1 MGRPVALAVAGSDS
15 GGGAGIQ
22 ADLKTIE
29 ARGAFGAS
37 AITALTAQNTTGV
50 RASAATD
57 PGMVREQIR
66 AVDDD
71 LGVDAAKTGMLAN
84 AEVAAAAAEELTD
97 ADFPVVVD
105 PVVVAESGDRL
116 LSAAGEAVVREKLV
130 PAAALV
136 TPNAPEA
143 ELLTGIEVES
153 ADDAREAGRALRE
166 MGADAALVTGGHLDG
181 AAIVDVLVGDE
192 VREFRSPRVPDAN
205 SHGGGCTLSAAIAAD
220 LARGSALSTAVE
232 NAEALLDRAVA
243 HGHDLGDGTGPV
255 HHLADLRAR
264 ADAPRALREVRETVR
279 AFETP
284 AMAPLIPE
292 VGTTVAVAP
301 ETATEPADVAACEG
315 RLTRVS
321 DGVRA
326 PGGAALGASSH
337 VARLL
342 LGVREHDRRVTAACN
357 LRASDA
363 VREAVENE
371 LTVATVDRTREPDD
385 AAGTM
390 DWVAERVL
398 TRRDGDAPDAIV
410 DDGAHGKEPMVR
422 VLAPDAETLRELVLG
437 VAELTPSAVRSPPG

>member
-1 MGRPVALAVAGSDS
+1 MARPVALTVAGSDS
-15 GGGAGIQ
+15 GGGAGVQ

-57 PGMVREQIR
+57 PEMVREQIR
-66 AVDDD
+66 AVASD

-84 AEVAAAAAEELTD
+84 AEVARAAAAELE
-97 ADFPVVVD
+97 AAEFPVVVD

-116 LSAAGEAVVREKLV
+116 LSEAGEAVVREELI
-130 PAAALV
+130 PEATLV

-143 ELLTGIEVES
+143 VLLTDVAIETP
-153 ADDAREAGRALRE
+153 ADAVAAGEALRE
-166 MGADAALVTGGHLDG
+166 LGADAALVTGGHLDG
-181 AAIVDVLVGDE
+181 DAVVDVFVGDE

-220 LARGSALSTAVE
+220 LARGVELRAAVA
-232 NAEALLDRAVA
+232 NAESLLQRAVT

-255 HHLADLRAR
+255 HHLAGVRAR

-301 ETATEPADVAACEG
+301 GTAIEPADVAACEG
-315 RLTRVS
+315 RLTRTS
-321 DGVRA
+321 TGVRA

-342 LGVREHDRRVTAACN
+342 LGAREHDPRVAAACN

-363 VREAVENE
+363 VREAIENE
-371 LTVATVDRTREPDD
+371 LTVATVDRTEEPDD

-422 VLAPDAETLRELVLG
+422 LLAPDAATLRERVLRLADA
-437 VAELTPSAVRSPPG
+437 VA